1 MNLASNT
8 APVASTPHQGVAAIH
23 PRLACLTR
31 CWRDDLSRV
40 GPLIPA
46 PIKRLSGHAKL
57 NNEVSREVPRF
68 DLTPFFPP
76 QPHQGVFIALPMI
89 IRASSDARRVHR
101 LRSST
106 APLTT
111 KGTILLAV
119 CLLLLL
125 GRLKYFIE
133 VVDRGSR
140 YAPPAVFGRFSFR
153 FLGD

>member
-23 PRLACLTR
+23 PRLACFTR
-31 CWRDDLSRV
+31 RWRDDLSRV
-40 GPLIPA
+40 LALPA

-57 NNEVSREVPRF
+57 NNEASREVVRF

-89 IRASSDARRVHR
+89 IRASSNARRVHR
-101 LRSST
+101 LWSST

-111 KGTILLAV
+111 KG
-119 CLLLLL
+119 
-125 GRLKYFIE
+125 
-133 VVDRGSR
+133 
-140 YAPPAVFGRFSFR
+140 RFCWR
-153 FLGD
+153 FACCYC